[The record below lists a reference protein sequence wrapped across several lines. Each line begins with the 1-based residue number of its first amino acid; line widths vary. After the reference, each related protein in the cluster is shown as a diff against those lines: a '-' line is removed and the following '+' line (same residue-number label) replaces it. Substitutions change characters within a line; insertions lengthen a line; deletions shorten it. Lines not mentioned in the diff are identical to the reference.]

1 MNRKLTAALLFG
13 LALLLPCS
21 AARAAEKEYRWG
33 FHADQVENGRLKP
46 LAGSHDAGIEG
57 TVQFATSP
65 SGLGAL
71 ALDGKSN
78 SVIVTSDPRQL
89 AGLPDRSLTLEGW
102 VLMRSQKEW
111 SGIIGAFQDNGDYE
125 RGFVLGCHKKNFY
138 FGIATRSTGRM
149 THLYGSTEYETG
161 KWYHVGARYDSLRG
175 VASLWVNGK
184 LDTESNKPGGK
195 ILLTPSGYLEIGSY
209 HDENEYYRTC
219 LLYTSP
225 SPRDRG

>member
-1 MNRKLTAALLFG
+1 MNPYHTAVLLFG

-33 FHADQVENGRLKP
+33 FDAGQVENGRLKP

-111 SGIIGAFQDNGDYE
+111 SGIVGAFRTTEITKEDLYSGAI
-125 RGFVLGCHKKNFY
+125 RK
-138 FGIATRSTGRM
+138 TSTSESPPSRQ
-149 THLYGSTEYETG
+149 
-161 KWYHVGARYDSLRG
+161 VG
-175 VASLWVNGK
+175 
-184 LDTESNKPGGK
+184 
-195 ILLTPSGYLEIGSY
+195 
-209 HDENEYYRTC
+209 
-219 LLYTSP
+219 
-225 SPRDRG
+225 